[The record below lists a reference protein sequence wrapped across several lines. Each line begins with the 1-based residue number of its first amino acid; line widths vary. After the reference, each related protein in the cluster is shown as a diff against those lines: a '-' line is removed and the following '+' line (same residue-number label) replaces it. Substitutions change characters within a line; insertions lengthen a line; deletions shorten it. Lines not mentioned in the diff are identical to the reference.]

1 MNFVYTHDQNK
12 SLLRNSEL
20 RFQFSV
26 AITITR
32 FKLKQKLYKTI
43 STSGSATMHCYTPHF
58 ETVRNTVK
66 NAVNISFDVKLF
78 FFQQNLF
85 EQLLISRHYFTNWKS
100 AKSESKKA
108 CTCCNL
114 LKRACAQTH
123 TYIHAHT
130 HTRTHIHVHTHART
144 HIKTCME
151 EPAKLRALT
160 MLRLK

>member
-43 STSGSATMHCYTPHF
+43 STIGSATMHCYTPHF

-78 FFQQNLF
+78 FF
-85 EQLLISRHYFTNWKS
+85 SRIFLSSCLYHDTILRTERVLRANQRRH
-100 AKSESKKA
+100 ALA
-108 CTCCNL
+108 ATCSNAL
-114 LKRACAQTH
+114 VHKH
-123 TYIHAHT
+123 TRTYTRTLTHAHT
-130 HTRTHIHVHTHART
+130 YT
-144 HIKTCME
+144 
-151 EPAKLRALT
+151 
-160 MLRLK
+160 